1 LFNFG
6 NRSFYFSTGVTGKK
20 TDDKVA
26 IEYLLGGTVNA
37 YRRKIFLT
45 FGAFAGKQ
53 SVLGGDSF
61 LGAKLGKE
69 QNVTTTMRYV
79 WKPAFA
85 ISYDISR
92 IVLGGSQ

>member
-6 NRSFYFSTGVTGKK
+6 NRSFYFSTGVTGEK

-53 SVLGGDSF
+53 SVLTEIPFWGRS
-61 LGAKLGKE
+61 L
-69 QNVTTTMRYV
+69 
-79 WKPAFA
+79 
-85 ISYDISR
+85 
-92 IVLGGSQ
+92 

>member
-1 LFNFG
+1 
-6 NRSFYFSTGVTGKK
+6 
-20 TDDKVA
+20 
-26 IEYLLGGTVNA
+26 
-37 YRRKIFLT
+37 LT

-92 IVLGGSQ
+92 IARGGSQ